1 MDSALFRL
9 HGCALSVYKMK
20 TTLEFDSLFL
30 EFGLRRVLQDVY
42 MKCEVG
48 EVVGLLGRNGSGK
61 SCLMQIVFGMRK
73 AYQQSVR
80 INGRYTLHKPSRQGQ
95 ISYLS
100 QQSFL
105 PKQLSVQTILQHY
118 NAPFSYLKTYLPDIS
133 PDTKIESLSSGT
145 VRLLEL
151 LLVLHLPAQFCILD
165 EPFSYLAPL
174 QIDVVKSIIAEA
186 KTHKGFI
193 ITDHL
198 YEQLLQCSDRLYL
211 LSNGKTFPIYH
222 QEELLHHGYLP
233 PSAFT

>member
-1 MDSALFRL
+1 MTA
-9 HGCALSVYKMK
+9 
-20 TTLEFDSLFL
+20 TLEFDSLFL

-42 MKCEVG
+42 MKCTVG

-80 INGRYTLHKPSRQGQ
+80 IDGQYTRHKPSREGK

-100 QQSFL
+100 QESFL
-105 PKQLSVQTILQHY
+105 PKQLSVHTILQHY
-118 NAPFSYLKTYLPDIS
+118 NVSLSYVQTYLPDILPQS
-133 PDTKIESLSSGT
+133 KIESLSGGT

-151 LLVLHLPAQFCILD
+151 LLVLNLPAPFCILD

-174 QIDVVKSIIAEA
+174 QVEIVKSIITEA
-186 KTHKGFI
+186 KHHKGFI

-211 LSNGKTFPIYH
+211 LNNGKTFPIH
-222 QEELLHHGYLP
+222 HHEELLQHGYLP